1 MWLFNKK
8 PTSSTFDLTMYPC
21 IRMHLRLTFPSPQ
34 MFTHSGVDFLHLSQ
48 ALYFFQGTENWRGRY

>member
-8 PTSSTFDLTMYPC
+8 STFSTFDLTMYLC

-34 MFTHSGVDFLHLSQ
+34 MFTHSCVDFLHLFQ